1 MKASSK
7 IFAILVYTVLPPLS
21 LFPQSHTHV
30 SVSNHACARA
40 CGSAPRVCAFAC
52 VCVFIVFFHFP
63 ILLFSSPLLKGLRGT
78 PRLTT
83 VPLGPRPGDVLA
95 VVRAVPA
102 EDDLAVA
109 VNNCVLAVAYY
120 SRRQVAPLP
129 FRLGFQEG
137 GCTPPPRGES
147 TFGVGGA
154 IAPPLSPSPSP
165 SAQGPESC
173 QGKVGL
179 VGRHR
184 EGVPAVGRSPMAQG
198 ISSPWGW

>member
-1 MKASSK
+1 M
-7 IFAILVYTVLPPLS
+7 LVRVRVGVRR
-21 LFPQSHTHV
+21 V
-30 SVSNHACARA
+30 SV
-40 CGSAPRVCAFAC
+40 PLPVC
-52 VCVFIVFFHFP
+52 VCVFILFFHFP

-137 GCTPPPRGES
+137 GCTPPPEES
-147 TFGVGGA
+147 R
-154 IAPPLSPSPSP
+154 L
-165 SAQGPESC
+165 
-173 QGKVGL
+173 L
-179 VGRHR
+179 
-184 EGVPAVGRSPMAQG
+184 
-198 ISSPWGW
+198 GWVVL